1 MFNLQRYKLN
11 NKGISYLD
19 TITSIL
25 ILLAIIT
32 ITVQFQTYNTTIM
45 VENEKTTQLYQTIN
59 NKITEI
65 YTMEDW
71 TTLSPTETE
80 DELLI
85 EYNYLGKVPSFNTN
99 QLLVKFS
106 NDTFEKEYKLERSSY
121 KWETIKK
128 VLP

>member
-19 TITSIL
+19 TIISIL

-85 EYNYLGKVPSFNTN
+85 EYNYLGKVPNFNTN

-121 KWETIKK
+121 K
-128 VLP
+128 